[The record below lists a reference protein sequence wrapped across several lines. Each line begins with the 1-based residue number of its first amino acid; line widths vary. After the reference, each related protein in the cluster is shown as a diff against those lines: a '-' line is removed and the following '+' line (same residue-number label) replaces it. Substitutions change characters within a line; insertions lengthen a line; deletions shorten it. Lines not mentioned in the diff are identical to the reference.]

1 MLRDRIIGC
10 FFGIAIGDALG
21 LPCESL
27 SSDEIKNK
35 FGYITT
41 YKSPVNHKYYGDG
54 FLPGTTSDDTQLTLA
69 VAESIIESGL
79 DMDSQAKWHIAA
91 MKDKTKG
98 WGASTK
104 NSIRRL
110 ANNCHWNE
118 SGESGVGGKGSGNG
132 VAMKISPISA
142 YVACKVDRTNGKHL
156 VQVMDFIKDFASMT
170 HRSSVAVS
178 SALCQASAVFY
189 CLTTSNFDKNTFIN
203 LLNIAAIGGKTV
215 FSETLTDDLSVRI
228 RSLQSIASE
237 TSDKEI
243 VDNYGGG
250 SCYVYDSLPFTY
262 AFLIRNP
269 NTIESLYDVASA
281 GGDTDSN
288 ASMLGGMLGALHG
301 YSIFPENLVNE
312 LLEIDRVKDVANR
325 FCDYLGVK

>member
-1 MLRDRIIGC
+1 MRDKILGM
-10 FFGIAIGDALG
+10 FLGTAIGDALG
-21 LPCESL
+21 CPVETFSYDKIKDQYGKVKTYL
-27 SSDEIKNK
+27 SPDGHKWFNGEKA
-35 FGYITT
+35 GGIT
-41 YKSPVNHKYYGDG
+41 
-54 FLPGTTSDDTQLTLA
+54 DDTQLTLA
-69 VAESIIESGL
+69 VTESIIESSL

-110 ANNCHWNE
+110 ANNCHWSE
-118 SGESGVGGKGSGNG
+118 SGESGVDGKGSGNG

-142 YVACKVDRTNGKHL
+142 YVACKVDRTNGEHL
-156 VQVMDFIKDFASMT
+156 IKVMDFIKDFASMT

-178 SALCQASAVFY
+178 SALCQSSAVFY
-189 CLTTSNFDKNTFIN
+189 CLMCQKFDKDVFIKLVN
-203 LLNIAAIGGKTV
+203 MAAIGGKTI
-215 FSETLTDDLSVRI
+215 FPETLTDDLSVRI
-228 RSLQSIASE
+228 ESLNSITSE
-237 TSDKEI
+237 TTDKEI

-301 YSIFPENLVNE
+301 SSIFPENLVNE